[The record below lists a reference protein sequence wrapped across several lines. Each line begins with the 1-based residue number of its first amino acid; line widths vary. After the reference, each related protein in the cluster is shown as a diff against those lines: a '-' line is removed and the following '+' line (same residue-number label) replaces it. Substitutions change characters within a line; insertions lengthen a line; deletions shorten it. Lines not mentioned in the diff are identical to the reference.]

1 MDTPVAS
8 NAVAAT
14 TVTEP
19 TVAETTVVE
28 TTVADTPSIEAS
40 LSKISLNINK
50 FADAAAAGNSRALE
64 FSSRN
69 LGKEIDLL
77 LMFEPPKVGKLY
89 VDLFPVVWKV
99 LSFSATGISSADV
112 EYTADTGFFVP
123 QAKSGNRV
131 AASNAQRC
139 QTGEK
144 VTLKNNLNG
153 NGQYFTPAVAGTP
166 GVMQALN
173 GTERPADMGIG
184 FFNDAGTKM
193 EPALVWNNVAKNSTL
208 SVQLTPKLKIYAVS
222 DYKVTELIKGDIQS
236 PLLFEKNLIS
246 LSSFTELTVSIHPVT
261 GEVKITQE

>member
-8 NAVAAT
+8 TAVADTAVADT
-14 TVTEP
+14 TV
-19 TVAETTVVE
+19 ADS
-28 TTVADTPSIEAS
+28 TVADTPSIDAS

-50 FADAAAAGNSRALE
+50 FVDTAAAGNSRTLE
-64 FSSRN
+64 FSSSD

-99 LSFSATGISSADV
+99 LSFSATGISSAYV
-112 EYTADTGFFVP
+112 EYTVNTGFFVP
-123 QAKSGNRV
+123 QFKTGNRV

-139 QTGEK
+139 QTGKK

-173 GTERPADMGIG
+173 GTESPANMGIG

-208 SVQLTPKLKIYAVS
+208 SVKLTPKLKIYAVS
-222 DYKVTELIKGDIQS
+222 DFKGVTQAAS
-236 PLLFEKNLIS
+236 CA
-246 LSSFTELTVSIHPVT
+246 PVPS
-261 GEVKITQE
+261 